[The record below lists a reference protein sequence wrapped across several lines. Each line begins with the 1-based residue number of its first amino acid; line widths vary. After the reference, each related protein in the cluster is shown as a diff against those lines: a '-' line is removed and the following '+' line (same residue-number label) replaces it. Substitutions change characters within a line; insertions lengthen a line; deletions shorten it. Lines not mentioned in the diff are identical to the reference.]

1 MHRWEFFYTLA
12 EKFNDMIKPL
22 PKYDDELVYNISE
35 PLLDYVRDFS
45 NNYWKNRSFLSFE
58 KDNKDLYTNVSPFP
72 STFAKRLSENK
83 IKNYKLNEYQNAVAE
98 FKPKRHISIKELDND
113 QHYNLQQQSSDEG
126 TNISLTL
133 RAFNLDA
140 SKFWYLCLMLKDYI
154 VGTVNENA
162 IEEVNTTHRMLI
174 TSLVL
179 LLENLESQEVDGLFF
194 SSGNIEMELWLQLK
208 NKGDK
213 KFDSFKINDSH
224 TLTLIKL
231 ALKSFLEA
239 HKEECDTLDF
249 PAVEKIINTLQS
261 DEKKGKNID
270 KKRKSQN
277 GQMALFYRY
286 LKWFLDKQEI
296 DMDYVNNNTYTVSI
310 SKDMLISRMAYY
322 TGLTDDTKY
331 LTQDGTFLRR
341 HIRRYED
348 IEESHSNQCYE
359 FPKNI
364 QDIINSA
371 KKKGQ

>member
-1 MHRWEFFYTLA
+1 
-12 EKFNDMIKPL
+12 
-22 PKYDDELVYNISE
+22 
-35 PLLDYVRDFS
+35 
-45 NNYWKNRSFLSFE
+45 
-58 KDNKDLYTNVSPFP
+58 
-72 STFAKRLSENK
+72 
-83 IKNYKLNEYQNAVAE
+83 
-98 FKPKRHISIKELDND
+98 
-113 QHYNLQQQSSDEG
+113 
-126 TNISLTL
+126 
-133 RAFNLDA
+133 
-140 SKFWYLCLMLKDYI
+140 MLKDYI

-310 SKDMLISRMAYY
+310 
-322 TGLTDDTKY
+322 
-331 LTQDGTFLRR
+331 
-341 HIRRYED
+341 
-348 IEESHSNQCYE
+348 C
-359 FPKNI
+359 
-364 QDIINSA
+364 
-371 KKKGQ
+371 

>member
-1 MHRWEFFYTLA
+1 
-12 EKFNDMIKPL
+12 MIKPL
-22 PKYDDELVYNISE
+22 PKYDDESVYNISE

-58 KDNKDLYTNVSPFP
+58 KDREDLYTDVSSYP
-72 STFAKRLSENK
+72 SAFARRLNDNK
-83 IKNYKLNEYQNAVAE
+83 IQKYRLNEYQKAVTE
-98 FKPKRHISIKELDND
+98 FKPKRHIPIKELDND
-113 QHYNLQQQSSDEG
+113 QHTNAQQKSSNEDS
-126 TNISLTL
+126 NISLTL

-154 VGTVNENA
+154 EGTANENA
-162 IEEVNTTHRMLI
+162 IEEINTSHRMLI
-174 TSLVL
+174 TLLVL
-179 LLENLESQEVDGLFF
+179 LLDLLESQEVEGLFV
-194 SSGNIEMELWLQLK
+194 SSGNVEMELWLQLK